1 MSGNVAKVLELLSFD
16 KFWRSVQFIHFRGRF
31 FCSHYA
37 KLPFEAVIAAL
48 ILWVNTGLQNSLG
61 NSSGGKI
68 PFMSLR
74 EAVTSVAVEL
84 LYRSAQNA

>member
-1 MSGNVAKVLELLSFD
+1 MSANAATVLELLSFG
-16 KFWRSVQFIHFRGRF
+16 KVGRWVHFIHFRGRF
-31 FCSHYA
+31 FSSNYA
-37 KLPFEAVIAAL
+37 KLPFEAVSAAL
-48 ILWVNTGLQNSLG
+48 ILWVKKGLQNSLG

-84 LYRSAQNA
+84 L